1 MHQTGELWKLAS
13 LAFCLIRPQ
22 VNVALASNYRSM
34 RITRSRFLILAAV
47 ALLVAV
53 MVPGLREYLTVE
65 RCLGSASLYDSGVVV
80 CSDGVEKLSVSE
92 VHWFQIPTVA
102 SEITGL
108 LAAGFVI
115 LVFTFRDRARARL
128 AG

>member
-1 MHQTGELWKLAS
+1 MIGA
-13 LAFCLIRPQ
+13 PQ
-22 VNVALASNYRSM
+22 QNAEALASNYRSM